1 MRRIVL
7 AAVLLLAAAA
17 VAGVALPEGADAQQ
31 EPPEGARSVTVTGTG
46 TVSAAPDRAQLS
58 FGVESRAETAKGA
71 LDATARQVR
80 AVLDALRRAGASDLR
95 TESVFVSPIAGEN
108 GAVSG
113 FVASNTVSASIAA
126 GRAGALIDAA
136 VAAGANQVYG
146 PSLSSSDA
154 ESLYRRALEA
164 AVDEAGPGVEVGVV
178 EQARERAAVLAA
190 AAGASVGEVSSIV
203 EGGGGPVAFA
213 ETAKAASDAGT
224 PIEPGSRETTATVT
238 VTFALR

>member
-1 MRRIVL
+1 MRRIML

-17 VAGVALPEGADAQQ
+17 FAGVALPEGADAQQ
-31 EPPEGARSVTVTGTG
+31 EPPEGARSVTVNGTG
-46 TVSAAPDRAQLS
+46 SVSAAPDRAQLS
-58 FGVESRAETAKGA
+58 FGVESRAETAKAA
-71 LDATARQVR
+71 LAATAREVR
-80 AVLDALRRAGASDLR
+80 AVLDALRRAGASELR
-95 TESVFVSPIAGEN
+95 TESVFVSPVAGED
-108 GAVSG
+108 GAVGG
-113 FVASNTVSASIAA
+113 FVASNTVSASISA

-146 PSLSSSDA
+146 PSLSSTDA

-164 AVDEAGPGVEVGVV
+164 AVA
-178 EQARERAAVLAA
+178 QARERGAVLAA
-190 AAGASVGEVSSIV
+190 AAGASLGEVTSIV

-213 ETAKAASDAGT
+213 EAARAASDAGT